1 MIAFLI
7 SFVVSVVV
15 EMPFL
20 NLDKLLF
27 PNKSRVLESKYQNTK
42 KYMLLALRIW
52 NNENILDLENKN
64 K

>member
-27 PNKSRVLESKYQNTK
+27 PNKSRALESKYQNTK
-42 KYMLLALRIW
+42 QIYAVSL
-52 NNENILDLENKN
+52 KN
-64 K
+64 LK